1 MGCRLPSKAFPSKT
15 SARKPPEF
23 VKIKTSPFVVR
34 PGKVVDLTKRP
45 TVVEPLYASKSGY
58 KELMGDRIDRLRTL
72 QRLLYADNRYSV
84 LFVFQGMD
92 ASGKDGAIRHVMSGI
107 NPQGT
112 LVTSFKQPSAEE
124 VGHDFMWRTNRRLPE
139 RGHIGIFNRSYYE
152 EVLIVRVRP
161 EILRS
166 RPLPSEVV
174 NNKNLWKNRFQ
185 SIVEIE
191 NHLHRTGTRVV
202 KFFLHISKEEQKR
215 RFLARIDDPDKN
227 WKFDHADVEERALWD
242 DYQHAYEECFR
253 ATSTAKSPW
262 YIVPADD
269 KRNARLIVSEIVIDT
284 LRKLPMSYPEVGE
297 KRRRELAEI
306 RKELVN
312 S

>member
-1 MGCRLPSKAFPSKT
+1 LQVSTGIVSLEKHLPET
-15 SARKPPEF
+15 PPEF
-23 VKIKTSPFVVR
+23 VKIKTSSFVVR
-34 PGKVVDLTKRP
+34 PGKVVDLGKSLTE
-45 TVVEPLYASKSGY
+45 VEPLYPSKSGY
-58 KELMGDRIDRLRTL
+58 KELMGDRVERLRKL

-161 EILRS
+161 EILKS
-166 RPLPSEVV
+166 RPLPAEVV
-174 NNKNLWKNRFQ
+174 NDKNLWKNRFQ
-185 SIVEIE
+185 SIVEME

-227 WKFDHADVEERALWD
+227 WKFDHADVEERRLWD
-242 DYQHAYEECFR
+242 DYQRAYEDCFR

-284 LRKLPMSYPEVGE
+284 LRALPMSYPEVSDE
-297 KRRRELAEI
+297 RRKELAEI
-306 RKELVN
+306 RKELVD

>member
-1 MGCRLPSKAFPSKT
+1 MKIET
-15 SARKPPEF
+15 SSFR
-23 VKIKTSPFVVR
+23 VR
-34 PGKVVDLTKRP
+34 PGKGIDLKRRP
-45 TVVEPLYASKSGY
+45 TVVEPYYPSKSGY
-58 KELMGDRIDRLRTL
+58 RKLLGDRTDRLRRL

-152 EVLIVRVRP
+152 EVLIVRVHP
-161 EILRS
+161 DILRS
-166 RPLPSEVV
+166 RPLPTEVV

-185 SIVEIE
+185 SIVEME

-202 KFFLHISKEEQKR
+202 KFFLHISKDEQKR

-227 WKFDHADVEERALWD
+227 WKFDHADVEERAYWN
-242 DYQHAYEECFR
+242 DYQRAYEKCFF
-253 ATSTAKSPW
+253 ATSTAKNPW
-262 YIVPADD
+262 YVIPADD
-269 KRNARLIVSEIVIDT
+269 KRNARLIVSEIVIET
-284 LRKLPMSYPEVGE
+284 LKKLPMSYPEVSN
-297 KRRRELAEI
+297 KRRKELAEI
-306 RKELVN
+306 REELVD